1 MNQEEMAVRIS
12 EIYSQGKSNTKRIDK
27 IEERQENLEKLTEA
41 VSVMQNEQK
50 HTNEKVDRIELNVD
64 KLVEKPA
71 KRWESVV
78 EKVITVVVGAV
89 VGYFLSGGRL
99 P

>member
-12 EIYSQGKSNTKRIDK
+12 EIDSQGKSNTKRIDK

-71 KRWESVV
+71 KRWESIV
-78 EKVITVVVGAV
+78 EKAITVVVGAL
-89 VGYFLSGGRL
+89 VGYLLSG
-99 P
+99 

>member
-12 EIYSQGKSNTKRIDK
+12 EIDSREKSNTKRIDK

-71 KRWESVV
+71 KRWESIV
-78 EKVITVVVGAV
+78 EKAITVIVGAL
-89 VGYFLSGGRL
+89 VGYLLSGGTM
-99 P
+99 

>member
-12 EIYSQGKSNTKRIDK
+12 EIDSREKSNTKRIDK

-71 KRWESVV
+71 KRWESIV
-78 EKVITVVVGAV
+78 EKAITVVVGAL
-89 VGYFLSGGRL
+89 VGYLLSGGTM
-99 P
+99 

>member
-1 MNQEEMAVRIS
+1 MNHDEMAVKIDNLEVRQDKL
-12 EIYSQGKSNTKRIDK
+12 EI
-27 IEERQENLEKLTEA
+27 RQDNIEKLTEA

-78 EKVITVVVGAV
+78 DKTIAVVVGLV
-89 VGYFLSGGRL
+89 VGYFLSGGTI
-99 P
+99 

>member
-12 EIYSQGKSNTKRIDK
+12 EIDSREKSNTKRIDK

-78 EKVITVVVGAV
+78 EKAITVVVGAV
-89 VGYFLSGGRL
+89 VGYLLSGGTM
-99 P
+99 

>member
-78 EKVITVVVGAV
+78 EKAITVVVGAV
-89 VGYFLSGGRL
+89 VGYLLSGGRL

>member
-12 EIYSQGKSNTKRIDK
+12 EIDSREKSNTKRIDK

-78 EKVITVVVGAV
+78 EKAITVVVGAV

>member
-1 MNQEEMAVRIS
+1 MAVRI
-12 EIYSQGKSNTKRIDK
+12 ENIEVRQDKLEKRQDNI
-27 IEERQENLEKLTEA
+27 EKLTEA

-78 EKVITVVVGAV
+78 EKTITVIVGAL
-89 VGYFLSGGRL
+89 VGYLLSGGAM
-99 P
+99 